1 MERTTVGSVLRTTQ
15 AWCLHLGEKETL
27 ELGIAYYSD
36 RFPDLPDTNQFR
48 EVIATDPDQ
57 VVAALD
63 EASQWFQGKALK
75 CHRWAPAVG
84 DASPALAQRL
94 LDCGFHKHTYNAFR
108 LAKWPELQHNDN
120 LRILPARAMRE
131 VFRTLIV
138 ANSKRHTQAIRISEA
153 QAWNERLDEPQLD
166 LFIAMNG
173 TTPAGYA
180 GLFQVGDIAR
190 VLLPVV
196 SPEQSRANVADTLL
210 DHMLTL
216 AKRLTLATI
225 VATLDADDETGRVWL
240 ESAGFV
246 ADGTIVEFDRT
257 IGAVDQ

>member
-15 AWCLHLGEKETL
+15 AWCLHLGDKETL

-57 VVAALD
+57 VAAAFD
-63 EASQWFQGKALK
+63 EASRWFQEKSLE
-75 CHRWAPAVG
+75 CQRWAPAVG
-84 DASPALAQRL
+84 DASPALEQRL
-94 LDCGFHKHTYNAFR
+94 LDCGFQKHTHIAFR
-108 LAKWPELQHNDN
+108 LAKWPELQHCDE
-120 LRILPARAMRE
+120 LRILPARAMRDAFHE
-131 VFRTLIV
+131 LIV

-166 LFIAMNG
+166 LFIA
-173 TTPAGYA
+173 TDQSTPVGYA

-190 VLLPVV
+190 VVLPVITR
-196 SPEQSRANVADTLL
+196 EHSRTNVADTLL

-216 AKRLTLATI
+216 AKRLTLAT
-225 VATLDADDETGRVWL
+225 VVTTLDADDETGRVWL
-240 ESAGFV
+240 ENAGFV

-257 IGAVDQ
+257 TGAADQ